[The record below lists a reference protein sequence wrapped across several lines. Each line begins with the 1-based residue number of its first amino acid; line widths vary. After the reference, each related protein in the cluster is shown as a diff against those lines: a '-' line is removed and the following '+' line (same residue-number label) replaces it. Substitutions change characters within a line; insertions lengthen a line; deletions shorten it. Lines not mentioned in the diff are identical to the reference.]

1 MAVTSRTPNEILGN
15 NLNDGV
21 FNQNITDV
29 ADSIGEDGISDKT
42 GGGSSVRSSITSNVF
57 IFNISSNENSFTI
70 LVNGDVVTNNKQL
83 RISRVDIAKET
94 KKIEIKKTGF
104 RNNNEYY
111 IVEMIP
117 DGAPIINNPKIDQ
130 PLGITTKDVVL
141 TKYQNGQVV
150 GTPTS
155 IRNNISV
162 QLNFNLTKLNGGD
175 EYEEPTK
182 YNVSFN
188 ITGNGSPVSILKNGN
203 KSAEFF
209 PTIGNSQY
217 EDVNGTKYII
227 RSSDASLY
235 RIASI
240 NLNDGSKVQNLVA
253 EPGETLELDVTLTKN
268 YLIEINTNE
277 IFQGSSGLN
286 PQIELLKT
294 NAREYNINSKVGV
307 PLAFR
312 KNEDVKTITVIV
324 GDDVLEFDD
333 LDKGSLCGIT
343 IPHSVFKNIGKYNIE
358 IFPFSLDDY
367 ENEVRP
373 SIPADTVET
382 KKVKVKYDVKE
393 EIKVPDVNLSDGVN
407 KYKSNI
413 ASFDGIQL
421 NLNNKNERALF
432 EIAVNTSNQVN
443 QTSRRNLG
451 RASSVVMGGRVNDR
465 QINQL

>member
-1 MAVTSRTPNEILGN
+1 MAVTSRTPDEILGN

-21 FNQNITDV
+21 FSQNITTV
-29 ADSIGEDGISDKT
+29 GDSVGEDGLNDFN
-42 GGGSSVRSSITSNVF
+42 GGGSIVQSSITSNVF

-83 RISRVDIAKET
+83 RISRADIAKET

-117 DGAPIINNPKIDQ
+117 DGAPIINNPRIDQ

-382 KKVKVKYDVKE
+382 KKVKVKYDVRE
-393 EIKVPDVNLSDGVN
+393 EIKLPEVTLSDN
-407 KYKSNI
+407 ANLYKPRILRGSGLSGGSFFNSPYGDNYFDSTNPFENREDFIQRPNI
-413 ASFDGIQL
+413 
-421 NLNNKNERALF
+421 NEAIR
-432 EIAVNTSNQVN
+432 
-443 QTSRRNLG
+443 
-451 RASSVVMGGRVNDR
+451 
-465 QINQL
+465 